1 MFHPDS
7 IKGLRKRPT
16 RPQKWQT
23 ISPDVERN
31 GRQGATI
38 GAATGGEAMMAE
50 VSGGLGVLSITFF

>member
-23 ISPDVERN
+23 IRPNVERN
-31 GRQGATI
+31 GRHGASI
-38 GAATGGEAMMAE
+38 GAVTSGEAMMRE
-50 VSGGLGVLSITFF
+50 VSGGFGVLSITFF

>member
-23 ISPDVERN
+23 IRPDAERN
-31 GRQGATI
+31 GRHGASI
-38 GAATGGEAMMAE
+38 GAATGGKAMMPE
-50 VSGGLGVLSITFF
+50 VRGGFGVLSITFF

>member
-23 ISPDVERN
+23 IRPNEERN
-31 GRQGATI
+31 GRHCATI
-38 GAATGGEAMMAE
+38 GAATGGEAMMPE
-50 VSGGLGVLSITFF
+50 VSGGLGV

>member
-23 ISPDVERN
+23 IRPNVGRN

-38 GAATGGEAMMAE
+38 GAATGGEAMMPE
-50 VSGGLGVLSITFF
+50 VSGGLGV